1 MGDTMEHNKQCSL
14 WGGHKPTYVCQF
26 CNCPRIHL
34 DEPCTAMTSEDKR
47 DRKRKR
53 ERIPPNTFVLT
64 DAKKIKLNWSI
75 NPGKVV
81 EMGYYSCME
90 NIL

>member
-1 MGDTMEHNKQCSL
+1 
-14 WGGHKPTYVCQF
+14 
-26 CNCPRIHL
+26 
-34 DEPCTAMTSEDKR
+34 MTLEDKR

-53 ERIPPNTFVLT
+53 EKIPHNTFVLT

-81 EMGYYSCME
+81 EMDIIPAWKIFFMT
-90 NIL
+90 